1 MPPPTGLVINAGV
14 TVNAGV
20 TLNGF
25 ASSGGNSIDASTLTV
40 NNGIQIYLANSLF
53 FYVQAKADEFYAAN
67 PTVFYYVHFDGT
79 QTKFDGCTLGAVTQS
94 GPYWGVAPSG
104 GTITT
109 GTYLTNATNSRIYY
123 APPAPITYTGWPT
136 EFYYQGVYLTSSTN
150 LQINNETNAAALWA
164 VYYTLTPGTPISFI
178 INNTPY
184 YTTIADPA
192 RGGGGMIAPYISI
205 VATTVLSGIVSSVT
219 IG

>member
-25 ASSGGNSIDASTLTV
+25 
-40 NNGIQIYLANSLF
+40 
-53 FYVQAKADEFYAAN
+53 VQ
-67 PTVFYYVHFDGT
+67 PV
-79 QTKFDGCTLGAVTQS
+79 
-94 GPYWGVAPSG
+94 
-104 GTITT
+104 
-109 GTYLTNATNSRIYY
+109 
-123 APPAPITYTGWPT
+123 PITYTGWPT
-136 EFYYQGVYLTSSTN
+136 EFYYQGVYLYSSTN

-164 VYYTLTPGTPISFI
+164 VYNTLTPGTPISFI

-205 VATTVLSGIVSSVT
+205 VATTVFDGIVSSVT